1 MKHSIEILSGD
12 EITVGH
18 YLDFNKAKNNI
29 EKAVIA
35 TGKPLDEIKKLPYP
49 VVKEVAKEFNKLIH
63 EVEPKGFAH
72 IITLDGVEYGIEPNL
87 DRLETGAFA
96 DITHFE
102 DLGVDKHL
110 DKFLAILY
118 RPITHKWGVKNV
130 RYRIESYCDTGG
142 DLLDNSIIFR
152 TLPFSYALGV
162 RAFFLTLQSVL
173 MRSIETEMTEKMAK
187 AVKEMKEEI
196 VTL

>member
-1 MKHSIEILSGD
+1 MKHTIEILSVD

-18 YLDFNKAKNNI
+18 YLDYNKAKNNI
-29 EKAVIA
+29 EKAMVA
-35 TGKPLDEIKKLPYP
+35 TGKSEEELKKLPYA
-49 VVKEVAKEFNKLIH
+49 VIKEVANEFFKILH

-72 IITLDGVEYGIEPNL
+72 IVELDGVEYGFEPSL

-102 DLGVDKHL
+102 ELGVDKYL

-118 RPITHKWGVKNV
+118 RPITRKWGNKNV

-142 DLLDNSIIFR
+142 DLLDNSDIFR

-162 RAFFLTLQSVL
+162 RAFFLTLQNDL
-173 MRSIETEMTEKMAK
+173 MNGIEREMTGKMRE
-187 AVKEMKEEI
+187 AVKEMKEAI
-196 VTL
+196 MTQ